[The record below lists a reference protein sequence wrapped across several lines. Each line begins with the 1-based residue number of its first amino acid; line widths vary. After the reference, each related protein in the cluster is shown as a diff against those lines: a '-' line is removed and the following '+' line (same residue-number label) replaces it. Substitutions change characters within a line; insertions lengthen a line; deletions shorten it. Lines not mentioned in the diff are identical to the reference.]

1 MPFSFR
7 LYTYKGVAVKKID
20 WELIQIVVLVGMLPG
35 MIAFGAIFPSLF
47 ANYR

>member
-1 MPFSFR
+1 M
-7 LYTYKGVAVKKID
+7 YKGVKMKKKID
-20 WELIQIVVLVGMLPG
+20 WQLIEIIVLVGMMPG

>member
-1 MPFSFR
+1 M
-7 LYTYKGVAVKKID
+7 YKGVVMKKKID
-20 WELIQIVVLVGMLPG
+20 WQLIEIIVLVGMMPA